1 MCSESKQSSLVRG
14 AREESCNAPGAKPDT
29 NELAVLAA
37 KSEATGP
44 RGNRSIPPVDRL
56 RRYLAVQA
64 TALAEQNYERTSRSD
79 DSPLSGELAVTWA
92 TSGLTLRASLSAIV
106 LVAACGGRD
115 AGSGT
120 DAWQFKVDTTRSE
133 TDGSVHETSSLRTI
147 GKEGPEGAAG
157 AVAVILSFDCLG
169 DKAISTIMTDQA
181 LRQGSVQT
189 RLTVDADSPRRIPG
203 FAGTTPSGGQVVL
216 TIPQDSMLV
225 LLSGHQRA
233 RIEYADGA
241 GSYKTTAEFPVA
253 GLEKY
258 RGPFLAACAK
268 IGAR

>member
-1 MCSESKQSSLVRG
+1 MGSGPARG
-14 AREESCNAPGAKPDT
+14 AR
-29 NELAVLAA
+29 
-37 KSEATGP
+37 
-44 RGNRSIPPVDRL
+44 
-56 RRYLAVQA
+56 
-64 TALAEQNYERTSRSD
+64 ALVMPT
-79 DSPLSGELAVTWA
+79 DSPLSGELVVIWA

-106 LVAACGGRD
+106 LLAACGGRD
-115 AGSGT
+115 AGS
-120 DAWQFKVDTTRSE
+120 AWQFKVDTTRAE
-133 TDGSVHETSSLRTI
+133 TEGSVRETSSLRSI
-147 GKEGPEGAAG
+147 GKERPEGAAG
-157 AVAVILSFDCLG
+157 TNAVILSFDCLG
-169 DKAISTIMTDQA
+169 DKAISTILTDQA
-181 LRQGSVQT
+181 LRQGSVLT

-233 RIEYADGA
+233 LIEYADGA

-258 RGPFLAACAK
+258 RGPFLAVCAK